1 MKHRIFLLYLFF
13 TICYSFSYSQEQ
25 TVKIKVES
33 IRSVN
38 GQLILALFKTNDQ
51 FEEEEP
57 FKSII
62 LDKNYIKNG
71 VLSVNVDLPVGK
83 YGISLLDDENKNK
96 LMDYS
101 FFGIPE
107 EGFGF
112 SNFEHTGFL
121 KPDLKVF
128 TISIQSNKEQSI
140 SFKVRY
146 M

>member
-1 MKHRIFLLYLFF
+1 MKKYIFLVYLFII
-13 TICYSFSYSQEQ
+13 ICYSFSYGQEKN
-25 TVKIKVES
+25 VKIKVES
-33 IRSVN
+33 IRSTK
-38 GQLILALFKTNDQ
+38 GQLILALFKTQEQ

-57 FKSII
+57 FKSIV
-62 LDKNYIKNG
+62 LNKSSIKNG
-71 VLSVNVDLPVGK
+71 VLSVNVDLPVGQ

-112 SNFEHTGFL
+112 SNFVHTGFS

-128 TISIQSNKEQSI
+128 TISIQNQKEQSI
-140 SFKVRY
+140 NFKIRY

>member
-1 MKHRIFLLYLFF
+1 MKKYIFLVYLFII
-13 TICYSFSYSQEQ
+13 ICYSFSYGQEKN
-25 TVKIKVES
+25 VKIKVES
-33 IRSVN
+33 IRSTN
-38 GQLILALFKTNDQ
+38 GQLILALFKTPEQ

-57 FKSII
+57 FRSIVLKKSS
-62 LDKNYIKNG
+62 IKNG
-71 VLSVNVDLPVGK
+71 VLSVNVDLPVGQ

-96 LMDYS
+96 LMDYN

-112 SNFEHTGFL
+112 SNFVHTGFS

-128 TISIQSNKEQSI
+128 TISIQNQKEQSI
-140 SFKVRY
+140 NFKIRY

>member
-1 MKHRIFLLYLFF
+1 
-13 TICYSFSYSQEQ
+13 
-25 TVKIKVES
+25 
-33 IRSVN
+33 
-38 GQLILALFKTNDQ
+38 
-51 FEEEEP
+51 
-57 FKSII
+57 
-62 LDKNYIKNG
+62 
-71 VLSVNVDLPVGK
+71 VNVDLPVGK

-112 SNFEHTGFL
+112 SNFEHTGFS